1 MGRADTGMPE
11 QWYDRN
17 CVVQGKWD
25 QSAHILLTPE
35 CGEKRTAETS
45 WIAFAADRT
54 LSVSQSV
61 TCTTAAVQTQCVA
74 DSAEPGK
81 PEPAVPQK
89 VIVRKDGIEVEMPP
103 DISERLLLTLLRGL
117 QQC

>member
-1 MGRADTGMPE
+1 MPE
-11 QWYDRN
+11 QRYDRN
-17 CVVQGKWD
+17 SVVQGKGD

-54 LSVSQSV
+54 AECFSKRH
-61 TCTTAAVQTQCVA
+61 CTTAAVQTQCVA

-89 VIVRKDGIEVEMPP
+89 MIVRKDGIEVEMPP
-103 DISERLLLTLLRGL
+103 DISEEFLLTLLRGL
-117 QQC
+117 KEC